1 MDHVVVFLDAEGC
14 VLRWNPSAQVLFGYS
29 EREIVDRHFS
39 LFFTDE
45 DRVNRLPERE
55 LFEAASTGWGN
66 DENWLVRRDGSQ
78 FWATGVTV
86 ALPDGVG
93 GVFAYAKVVT
103 DMTKAHENEAAVL
116 EARDRLRIALAAAN
130 MGVWR
135 WDVVHDSHSRD
146 ENLNKMLGLSPEHPA
161 MPIAGF
167 LELVHSED
175 RTAVAQAFERS
186 KRGRSLDLEFRVVH
200 PNGDVRWL
208 HDKGD
213 AFGRW
218 GGSPRYV
225 TGACVDI
232 TERKQAQLE
241 LQRSREELEDRVKE
255 RTVELERAIF
265 ALQQEAAKRRAAQA
279 ARKELLR
286 RVVTLQEEERQRIA
300 RELHDSVGQY
310 VTALNLGVKAIKE
323 QLGPNGHGREW
334 TDKLSTLT
342 SELGQEVHR
351 ISMELRPRSLDDVSL
366 EGAIQ
371 QHLEAWSDLAKIPF
385 EFHTQGLERLTPT
398 NEIATTV
405 YRVVQEALVNVA
417 KHAEATRVG
426 VVLEA
431 HSDQL
436 TVIVEDDGKG
446 FEADRDRGV
455 KGGTK
460 RLGLLGMRERASLI
474 GGDLE
479 IESAP
484 GNGTT
489 VYLRVPIP
497 RCEEGN

>member
-1 MDHVVVFLDAEGC
+1 
-14 VLRWNPSAQVLFGYS
+14 
-29 EREIVDRHFS
+29 
-39 LFFTDE
+39 
-45 DRVNRLPERE
+45 
-55 LFEAASTGWGN
+55 
-66 DENWLVRRDGSQ
+66 
-78 FWATGVTV
+78 
-86 ALPDGVG
+86 
-93 GVFAYAKVVT
+93 
-103 DMTKAHENEAAVL
+103 
-116 EARDRLRIALAAAN
+116 
-130 MGVWR
+130 
-135 WDVVHDSHSRD
+135 
-146 ENLNKMLGLSPEHPA
+146 
-161 MPIAGF
+161 
-167 LELVHSED
+167 
-175 RTAVAQAFERS
+175 
-186 KRGRSLDLEFRVVH
+186 
-200 PNGDVRWL
+200 
-208 HDKGD
+208 
-213 AFGRW
+213 
-218 GGSPRYV
+218 V

-232 TERKQAQLE
+232 TERKQTQLQ

-334 TDKLSTLT
+334 TDKLSALT

-385 EFHTQGLERLTPT
+385 EFHTQGLERLNPT

-405 YRVVQEALVNVA
+405 YRVVQEALVNIA
-417 KHAEATRVG
+417 KHAKASRVG

-446 FEADRDRGV
+446 FEADRERGV

-489 VYLRVPIP
+489 VFLRVPIP
-497 RCEEGN
+497 KNEDGN